1 MLKKN
6 LTIILLSAVMTLF
19 RPALVHACP
28 GCNGALDNSLGFG
41 FNTSVLFMMSMP
53 FVVAGAIGFGL
64 IYTYRRARINST
76 FDKNSSTENSQAK
89 EKEN

>member
-6 LTIILLSAVMTLF
+6 LPIMLLFTVMALF
-19 RPALVHACP
+19 SSTFAHACP

-41 FNTSVLFMMSMP
+41 FNTSILFMMAMP

-64 IYTYRRARINST
+64 IYTYRRSRNNST
-76 FDKNSSTENSQAK
+76 FNKNSSSENLQAK
-89 EKEN
+89 EKQN